1 MGARFRR
8 NPRLERDFY
17 RSSSGRRAMQAT
29 GDDLLDSYRDN
40 LSESTA
46 GPALGSM
53 RGSFAEANDRGATVG
68 TTAPDA
74 NIIEFGTSRREARSP
89 LRRAAERFGRF
100 RPN

>member
-1 MGARFRR
+1 MELTAAEHRLGHLHLLARLHDKSI
-8 NPRLERDFY
+8 P
-17 RSSSGRRAMQAT
+17 
-29 GDDLLDSYRDN
+29 GDDLLDAYRDN

-53 RGSFAEANDRGATVG
+53 AGSFAEPADDGAVVG
-68 TTAPDA
+68 TTAKDA
-74 NIIEFGTSRREARSP
+74 NIIEYGTSSRSARSP